1 MSPVTHL
8 LASWIIAAKTTN
20 NPRDCRLVT
29 LAGILPDADGLG
41 MLVDMVN
48 NASRHTEDFF
58 YYGKYHHWLWH
69 GAFGAILTAMFLAC
83 FARQRWR
90 VLLLCLVVFHL
101 HLLCDLLGSRG
112 PSPAD
117 LWPIYYLGPFSWH
130 WRMVW
135 EGQWPL
141 DGWQNRIIGVTL
153 FFCALWLA
161 SGRNDSVV
169 GVFNRRADRVVV
181 GILQKWRNNW
191 SQRKSKPPVSLRN

>member
-29 LAGILPDADGLG
+29 FAGVLPDADGLG
-41 MLVDMVN
+41 MIVDVVN
-48 NASRHTEDFF
+48 NARRHTEDFF

-69 GAFGAILTAMFLAC
+69 GAFGAIVTAIVLAC

-90 VLLLCLVVFHL
+90 VLLLCLLVFHL

-112 PSPAD
+112 PSPAE

-130 WRMVW
+130 GMILWA
-135 EGQWPL
+135 GQWRL
-141 DGWQNRIIGVTL
+141 DGWQNRIITVT
-153 FFCALWLA
+153 
-161 SGRNDSVV
+161 
-169 GVFNRRADRVVV
+169 
-181 GILQKWRNNW
+181 
-191 SQRKSKPPVSLRN
+191 